1 MSVLAHSILDASLFD
16 LQEIKEGAFVDY
28 ITIYQDFDELKG
40 DFPIIN
46 GGKII
51 NLDHDGALT
60 SETIEGLDTA
70 ALFNTKIVEFEG
82 EQYKQLWESVK
93 KMQVKGS
100 HDTSIMIF
108 SDGCRV
114 LVMGNVGRFG
124 RIDNVFNLSFWETI
138 EKINSITKKFGLP
151 PFTKGKSVYLDG
163 KTIRHFG
170 AVVTRI
176 DVTVNIKTGSQ
187 QNARHLVDMLKVRS
201 MKHVKK
207 RIYDTSVSWGTGRN
221 PCKAYNKAQ
230 EIVSH
235 LKGKS
240 KELKEQVMSSLGYKT
255 ALEDGL
261 VRFEQTLDRKTLSET
276 HLRDIENITDEKLAM
291 ALKRKLDELFQ
302 TPDRKVTKYNPLA
315 VFDKKKHRNTV
326 NAWMLGQDLKDE
338 NNMSTATYYRHRK
351 EILAISG
358 IDISV
363 PFVSLEENF
372 GTAQLYQEFELSIS
386 TPPELYQLEI
396 DLEKVMPDVDPTMPL
411 HSLKQL
417 DSSEGVIDFQKY
429 IKDKQKEIANI
440 PDYWSFSS
448 AGRLIEKSEILEQL
462 STFNFVQ
469 SHITKEE
476 QRRKNFKYQQAK
488 SKADRARLYQMSKL
502 YEIHKENKRSHR

>member
-1 MSVLAHSILDASLFD
+1 MSALIHPIPETSLFD
-16 LQEIKEGAFVDY
+16 LQEIKEGAFIDY
-28 ITIYQDFDELKG
+28 ITIYQDFEEIRG
-40 DFPIIN
+40 QFPSIN

-51 NLDHDGALT
+51 NLDHDGVLT
-60 SETIEGLDTA
+60 EENIEGLNTSD
-70 ALFNTKIVEFEG
+70 LFNTKIVEFEG
-82 EQYKQLWESVK
+82 EKFKQLWESVK

-100 HDTSIMIF
+100 HDTSVMIF

-124 RIDNVFNLSFWETI
+124 RIDNVFNLSFWETL
-138 EKINSITKKFGLP
+138 EKTNSITKKFGLP

-170 AVVTRI
+170 AVVTRLDI
-176 DVTVNIKTGSQ
+176 TVNVKTGSP
-187 QNARHLVDMLKVRS
+187 QNARHLVDMLKTRS
-201 MKHVKK
+201 MKYVKK
-207 RIYDTSVSWGTGRN
+207 RVYDTSVSWGTGRN

-230 EIVSH
+230 EIIGH

-240 KELKEQVMSSLGYKT
+240 KELKQEVLSSVGYKT

-261 VRFEQTLDRKTLSET
+261 VRFEQTIDRKTLSET
-276 HLRDIENITDEKLAM
+276 YLRDIENITDEKLAM
-291 ALKRKLDELFQ
+291 ALKRKLDEVFQ
-302 TPDRKVTKYNPLA
+302 QPDRKVTKYNPLA
-315 VFDKKKHRNTV
+315 VFEKKKHRNTV

-358 IDISV
+358 IDISE

-386 TPPELYQLEI
+386 TPPDSYQVSV
-396 DLEKVMPDVDPTMPL
+396 DLDKVMPDLDSSMPL

-440 PDYWSFSS
+440 PEYWSFSS
-448 AGRLIEKSEILEQL
+448 SGRLIEKSEILEKI
-462 STFNFVQ
+462 STFDFVQ
-469 SHITKEE
+469 SHITKED
-476 QRRKNFKYQQAK
+476 QRRRAFKYQQAK
-488 SKADRARLYQMSKL
+488 SKADKARLYQMSKL
-502 YEIHKENKRSHR
+502 YEIHKENKRSY